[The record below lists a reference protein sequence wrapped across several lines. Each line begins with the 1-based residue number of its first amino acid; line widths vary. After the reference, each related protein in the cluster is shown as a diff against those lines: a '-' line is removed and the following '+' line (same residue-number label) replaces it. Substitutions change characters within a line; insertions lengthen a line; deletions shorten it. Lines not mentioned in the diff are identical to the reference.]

1 MTQQT
6 IPRSWTIGFDSI
18 FDRLESTQSN
28 SPTYPPHN
36 VVKHTETS
44 FEIALAVA
52 GFKDTDLDVTL
63 EKSILTIEGDNV
75 SLNGDSAYYYIHKG
89 IATRKF
95 KKQFDL
101 AEHIRVEHVSI
112 TNGILSVYL
121 TKEVPEEL
129 QPKKFT
135 ILQAAPGDPEFLTE

>member
-28 SPTYPPHN
+28 SSTYPPHN
-36 VVKHTETS
+36 VVKHTDTS

-52 GFKDTDLDVTL
+52 GFKDKDLDVTL

-75 SLNGDSAYYYIHKG
+75 ALNGDSEYIHKG

-112 TNGILSVYL
+112 TDGILSVYL

-135 ILQAAPGDPEFLTE
+135 IQQGASGDPEFLTE

>member
-1 MTQQT
+1 MTQYT

-28 SPTYPPHN
+28 NSTYPPHN
-36 VVKHTETS
+36 VVKHTDTS

-52 GFKDTDLDVTL
+52 GFKDKDLDVTL

-75 SLNGDSAYYYIHKG
+75 SLNGDKEYIHKG

-112 TNGILSVYL
+112 TDGILSVYL

-135 ILQAAPGDPEFLTE
+135 ILQAAPADPEFLTE

>member
-1 MTQQT
+1 M
-6 IPRSWTIGFDSI
+6 
-18 FDRLESTQSN
+18 
-28 SPTYPPHN
+28 
-36 VVKHTETS
+36 KHSDTS

-52 GFKDTDLDVTL
+52 GFNDKDLDVTL

-75 SLNGDSAYYYIHKG
+75 SLNGDKEYIHKG

-112 TNGILSVYL
+112 TDGILSVFL
-121 TKEVPEEL
+121 QKEVPEEL

-135 ILQAAPGDPEFLTE
+135 ILQAAPGDPELLTE

>member
-28 SPTYPPHN
+28 SSTYPPHN
-36 VVKHTETS
+36 VVKHTDTS

-52 GFKDTDLDVTL
+52 GFKDTNLDVTL

>member
-1 MTQQT
+1 MTQQA

-28 SPTYPPHN
+28 SSTYPPHN